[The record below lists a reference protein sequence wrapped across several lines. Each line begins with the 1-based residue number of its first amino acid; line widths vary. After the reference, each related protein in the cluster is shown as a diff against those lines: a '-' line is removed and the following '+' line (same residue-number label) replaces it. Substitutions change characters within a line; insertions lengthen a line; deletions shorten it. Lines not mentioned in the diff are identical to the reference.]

1 MTRDQ
6 QNPEPDQL
14 GRCRLRRFV
23 VLPRH
28 PLYGREVIVVS
39 RRRESNITVR
49 CMVVL
54 PENPEFRYR
63 LPERWLESMPPS
75 TPVPSAPST
84 VRLPLA
90 ALDTLTQR
98 LLGLQR
104 AECAYGHADLADA
117 CASSHLDS
125 ASAVSTAT
133 VSRAAGASAA
143 RDGIGSGE

>member
-1 MTRDQ
+1 
-6 QNPEPDQL
+6 
-14 GRCRLRRFV
+14 V

-49 CMVVL
+49 CLVVL
-54 PENPEFRYR
+54 PDNPEFRYR

-75 TPVPSAPST
+75 TPVPSAPRSI
-84 VRLPLA
+84 RLPLA
-90 ALDTLTQR
+90 ALDLLTQR

-104 AECAYGHADLADA
+104 VECAYGQPDLADA

-133 VSRAAGASAA
+133 FGGAVSASAA
-143 RDGIGSGE
+143 PDRNGSDE